1 MSGLWDNRGL
11 RDNKFPLWRT
21 FRIYDDNMI
30 TLMKVL
36 VGKKIIAL
44 VSKKIKTWLVKKKK
58 PKPKNLT
65 TKSMVE
71 LSSQRPI
78 KEYKG
83 LVYEIV
89 KRKVPSQKNTNIM
102 KSR

>member
-1 MSGLWDNRGL
+1 
-11 RDNKFPLWRT
+11 
-21 FRIYDDNMI
+21 
-30 TLMKVL
+30 
-36 VGKKIIAL
+36 
-44 VSKKIKTWLVKKKK
+44 
-58 PKPKNLT
+58 
-65 TKSMVE
+65 MVE
-71 LSSQRPI
+71 LSSERPI